1 VFELRVCFDADRT
14 QRREDGERSGL
25 IDEGFLC
32 GIGPDVFFE
41 RRCPEPLEVVQQIF
55 RLVFA
60 VDDVSIVARV
70 NSWLMRVVP
79 YSSGASQRDR
89 RYARPQQE
97 STGSSLEHLRCRRL
111 YIEGLALNWQDDATD
126 VSVQRV
132 G

>member
-60 VDDVSIVARV
+60 VDDVSIVAPCEQLVDAGRAV
-70 NSWLMRVVP
+70 FERERRNAIGGTLVLNRSRLGHLSSTSGVADCTSKVWLSIGRTMLQT
-79 YSSGASQRDR
+79 SACN
-89 RYARPQQE
+89 E
-97 STGSSLEHLRCRRL
+97 
-111 YIEGLALNWQDDATD
+111 
-126 VSVQRV
+126 
-132 G
+132 